1 MIASVA
7 ADQSI
12 ATQNWF
18 PTPWRRTD
26 SISSRNDFSGFSDRS
41 NDLNNNVVIDVEEW
55 SLSTIGLYREF
66 VLSILRQAE
75 SSVISAT
82 AIGAEYQQTAK
93 APHITMS
100 EAQRQAA
107 IQLIDQWLADDSGY
121 DERVWPILKETI
133 EENRLS
139 YRKRFDE

>member
-1 MIASVA
+1 MIASIAV
-7 ADQSI
+7 DQSI
-12 ATQNWF
+12 AIQNWI
-18 PTPWRRTD
+18 PAPRRRVEVD
-26 SISSRNDFSGFSDRS
+26 
-41 NDLNNNVVIDVEEW
+41 VDVEEW
-55 SLSTIGLYREF
+55 SHSTIGLYRKF
-66 VLSILRQAE
+66 VLDTLRQAE

-82 AIGAEYQQTAK
+82 AFGAEYQQTAK

-121 DERVWPILKETI
+121 DEQVWPILKETI